1 MDPDAAFMRALAKD
15 DRAYYGAWNAATE
28 LKEARTHLSG
38 IVLHVDDKI
47 FEMWIRAQYILTA
60 VQIIELQ
67 KERHEL
73 AAAH

>member
-1 MDPDAAFMRALAKD
+1 MRAYAKE
-15 DRAYYGAWNAATE
+15 DRAYYGTWNAATE

-60 VQIIELQ
+60 EQVMELQ
-67 KERHEL
+67 KERRML
-73 AAAH
+73 AASKS